1 MKREYEI
8 SIIRIV
14 STLLIVM
21 THVLY
26 QVYDNYWSTW
36 LNIGVQIFFFMSG
49 YLMGGDSSKD
59 AKWFFLKTK
68 RIMLDYVVIMF
79 FTIILYFC
87 VAPDLIDRSMIIDLF
102 CGKRVLEGMGHF
114 WFIRAILLC
123 YLHVFFIDFMAN
135 KFRNSSY
142 INKIL
147 FSILTLG
154 ILFNFAIEVDKYW
167 LCVFICGYLIK
178 KLFDFEKIFLILS
191 ICTGIPTVFLSI
203 LRLKRDDFSIE
214 HISQTTSV
222 WWHVFAG
229 IFLFAIMYYILRKMN
244 LEITPKIKKVLEFT
258 DVYSYDVYMTHPIF
272 LSGILP
278 VLHLTKS
285 ILINYIIVFAGIFFS
300 AYVLYLIV
308 RRINEKLDAIL

>member
-26 QVYDNYWSTW
+26 QVYNNYWSTW

-59 AKWFFLKTK
+59 ARWFFLKTK
-68 RIMLDYVVIMF
+68 RIMIDYVVIMS
-79 FTIILYFC
+79 FTIALYFC
-87 VAPDLIDRSMIIDLF
+87 VAPDLIDRSMIIDLL

-123 YLHVFFIDFMAN
+123 YLHVFFIEFLAN
-135 KFRNSSY
+135 KFKNSRY

-154 ILFNFAIEVDKYW
+154 IFFNFAIEIDRYW

-178 KLFDFEKIFLILS
+178 KLFDLEKTYLVLS
-191 ICTGIPTVFLSI
+191 LCTGIPTVILSV
-203 LRLKRDDFSIE
+203 LRLKRDDFLIE
-214 HISQTTSV
+214 NINQITSV

-229 IFLFAIMYYILRKMN
+229 IFLFTTMYYILRKMN
-244 LEITPKIKKVLEFT
+244 LEFPLMIKKVLEFT
-258 DVYSYDVYMTHPIF
+258 DGYSYDVYMTHPLF

-278 VLHLTKS
+278 FLHLTNN
-285 ILINYIIVFAGIFFS
+285 ILINYITVFTGIFSS
-300 AYVLYLIV
+300 AYILYLIV
-308 RRINEKLDAIL
+308 KRINEKLDVVL